1 MDGRHGAAAGLDAPC
16 ALLDLDDFDA
26 NAAQLLRRA
35 GGRPIRVASKSVRCR
50 ALLERVLAV
59 EGFSGVMAYAVA
71 EANWL
76 VRSGLADVFVAYPS
90 ADRAALADLAGDP
103 VLRSQ
108 VTVTVD
114 SPETARFLAAAV
126 GPDSGVRVA
135 LDVDAS
141 LRLGPVHLGARRS
154 PLRSADDALAVARAC
169 RDAGLHLVGVLCYDA
184 QVAGIPDAGPLVY
197 LIKSRSLAELALR
210 RRAIVRALRDVT
222 ELEFVNV
229 GGTGSLDRFGS
240 APDDVITEVAA
251 GSGLYGPH
259 LFDRYRRFTPRPALQ
274 LSLPVVRRPGRRY
287 VTVFSGG
294 SVASGVP
301 DGSRLPRPVDRELR
315 LLRAEGAG
323 EVQTPLR
330 GRGAAALAIGDRVL
344 FRPAKAGE
352 TLERFDTVYLL
363 RGGQVVGSVPTYRG
377 EGRNFG

>member
-1 MDGRHGAAAGLDAPC
+1 MDGGHGAAAALDAPC

-26 NAAQLLRRA
+26 NAAQLVRRA

-50 ALLERVLAV
+50 ALLDRVLAV
-59 EGFSGVMAYAVA
+59 ERFSGVMAYAVG

-76 VRSGLADVFVAYPS
+76 VRAGIRDVFVAYPT

-103 VLRSQ
+103 LLRAH
-108 VTVTVD
+108 VTLTVD
-114 SPETARFLAAAV
+114 SPETVGFLAGAV
-126 GPDSGVRVA
+126 GPASGVRVA

-154 PLRSADDALAVARAC
+154 PLRTADDALAAAHSC
-169 RDAGLHLVGVLCYDA
+169 RDAGLRLVGVMCYDA
-184 QVAGIPDAGPLVY
+184 QVAGIPDAGPLVR
-197 LIKSRSLAELALR
+197 LVKSRSLAELALR
-210 RRAIVRALRDVT
+210 RRAIVRALRQVT

-240 APDDVITEVAA
+240 AADDVITEVAA

-259 LFDRYRRFTPRPALQ
+259 LFDRYDRFRPRPALQ
-274 LSLPVVRRPGRRY
+274 VALPVVRRPGRRY

-294 SVASGVP
+294 PVASGVP
-301 DGSRLPRPVDRELR
+301 DRSRLPRPVDTRLR
-315 LLRAEGAG
+315 LLRTEGAG

-330 GRGAAALAIGDRVL
+330 GAAARLAIGDRVL
-344 FRPAKAGE
+344 FRPAKSGE
-352 TLERFDTVYLL
+352 TLERFDTVHLT
-363 RGGQVVGSVPTYRG
+363 RDGRVVGAVPTYRG

>member
-114 SPETARFLAAAV
+114 SC
-126 GPDSGVRVA
+126 G
-135 LDVDAS
+135 
-141 LRLGPVHLGARRS
+141 
-154 PLRSADDALAVARAC
+154 
-169 RDAGLHLVGVLCYDA
+169 
-184 QVAGIPDAGPLVY
+184 
-197 LIKSRSLAELALR
+197 
-210 RRAIVRALRDVT
+210 RRA
-222 ELEFVNV
+222 
-229 GGTGSLDRFGS
+229 
-240 APDDVITEVAA
+240 
-251 GSGLYGPH
+251 
-259 LFDRYRRFTPRPALQ
+259 PRHC
-274 LSLPVVRRPGRRY
+274 
-287 VTVFSGG
+287 
-294 SVASGVP
+294 
-301 DGSRLPRPVDRELR
+301 
-315 LLRAEGAG
+315 
-323 EVQTPLR
+323 R
-330 GRGAAALAIGDRVL
+330 GRNTLIGVSASTWAPSGRIGPS
-344 FRPAKAGE
+344 RE
-352 TLERFDTVYLL
+352 TL
-363 RGGQVVGSVPTYRG
+363 
-377 EGRNFG
+377 